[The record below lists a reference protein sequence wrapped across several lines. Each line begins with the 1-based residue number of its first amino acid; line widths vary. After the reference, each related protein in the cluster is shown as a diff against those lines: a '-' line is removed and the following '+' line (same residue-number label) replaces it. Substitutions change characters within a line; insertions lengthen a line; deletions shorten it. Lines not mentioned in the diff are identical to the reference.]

1 MGANGIYGLSGSSF
15 DSDQINSMVKMG
27 VASHQKRLD
36 KQDQKL
42 QTLQWKKE
50 NYLDLTSKIS
60 TFNSSTLSQYKMASN
75 MNAKSVESSSS
86 AVKVTANSNAVLM
99 NHKVDVAAL
108 SSNAYLISSGE
119 IKRYN
124 TSTGAEDTNST
135 SIQLKDILF
144 QKLELNSSGTEVQS
158 METLPH
164 QLNSETPPYTHY
176 QSGSIKLSEKAMS
189 FKISDGFTK
198 EKNDDGTDGDIK
210 NVEISFTYEEI
221 VNGATLNDLVSK
233 INNAGLNIRASYDS
247 VQDKF
252 SLYNSKGGADNKI
265 SITSGDENNAEQG
278 SAGAPFS
285 AAIGIGFFNEL
296 KLVQSR
302 NGEIVQESDGNGGQQ
317 DKVLKFRAREETLS
331 IEGES
336 GSIWVDGMRFE
347 TTDNKVTVGGI
358 TYTALNTTT
367 TETKDSTT
375 QKYTLDST
383 ANSASIAVSQDTDA
397 IIDKVKSFVEDY
409 NKLLSELYELYDEK
423 PNSDYKPLTKA
434 QKEQM
439 KDEQIEK
446 WENKAK
452 AGMLY
457 HDQTLG
463 KIIMNMRTAI
473 AESVEGI
480 NSKYNSA
487 FSLGISTTGLKGQ
500 LVLDED
506 KLKQAIAEDPDAVYN
521 VFATLDSKD
530 LNSSS
535 KSGVAQRLGDIST
548 EAIKKIKDIAGSSS
562 DTNEDSEI
570 NNGMRSA
577 QTMISTLQKKISAL
591 EKLLY
596 KKYDAMEAA
605 IAQLNSQYN
614 LIAGQMLGQG

>member
-86 AVKVTANSNAVLM
+86 AVKVTAGSNASLM
-99 NHKVDVAAL
+99 SHKVDVSAL
-108 SSNAYLISSGE
+108 SSNAYLISTGK
-119 IKRYN
+119 ITRYDGN
-124 TSTGAEDTNST
+124 DHVDADSNS
-135 SIQLKDILF
+135 IELKNILF
-144 QKLELNSSGTEVQS
+144 KSVSIDETTKKAYYKMMDGTASDTVIDYLHADL
-158 METLPH
+158 TDADK
-164 QLNSETPPYTHY
+164 N
-176 QSGSIKLSEKAMS
+176 KAIS
-189 FKISDGFTK
+189 FFISDGVTLNKDADGNPIQGDYKK
-198 EKNDDGTDGDIK
+198 E
-210 NVEISFTYEEI
+210 EISFTFEEI
-221 VNGATLNDLVSK
+221 TNGATLNDLVSK
-233 INNAGLNIRASYDS
+233 INAAGLNIKASYDS
-247 VQDKF
+247 VNDAF
-252 SLYNSKGGADNKI
+252 SLYNKNGGANNKI
-265 SITSGDENNAEQG
+265 SITTGKDSFSTEDPSNVSYAGEISKRFLNSLQLYQSKDGELYDPATLVDDADTNDVTKDAGG
-278 SAGAPFS
+278 SALTFSNINTTAESVGAYGT
-285 AAIGIGFFNEL
+285 I
-296 KLVQSR
+296 K
-302 NGEIVQESDGNGGQQ
+302 
-317 DKVLKFRAREETLS
+317 
-331 IEGES
+331 
-336 GSIWVDGMRFE
+336 VDGVVYDKI
-347 TTDNKVTVGGI
+347 TDNKVTVGGI
-358 TYTALNTTT
+358 TYTALNKT
-367 TETKDSTT
+367 
-375 QKYTLDST
+375 DST
-383 ANSASIAVSQDTDA
+383 ATVSVSQDTDA